1 MTGHRATRA
10 LRGVLL
16 LLMGVALA
24 ACREDGATYRSD
36 TGVVTASDQ
45 RPGDPD
51 GGLHRADERALRLLR
66 HPHGGLPPRGDG
78 G

>member
-16 LLMGVALA
+16 LLMGLALA

-36 TGVVTASDQ
+36 TGVVTARTSA
-45 RPGDPD
+45 
-51 GGLHRADERALRLLR
+51 RATLWRATR
-66 HPHGGLPPRGDG
+66 H
-78 G
+78 